1 METLLLGLGV
11 TAALVGWLIH
21 LYNSLIAQKNAVKQ
35 VFASIDSLLTQRYDV
50 LPNLVATVQAYA
62 KHEQDTLVRLTE
74 MRAKASAG
82 GLTQAEKMKLDT
94 STSQMVTQLLAT
106 AENYPELKANQNFMH
121 LQHTLTELE
130 DQLAAARRAYS
141 GSVTAYNNALEMF
154 PSSLMAG
161 MMNLQPETV
170 YKAEA
175 VASQRPDLDML
186 FNAKTSQA

>member
-1 METLLLGLGV
+1 
-11 TAALVGWLIH
+11 
-21 LYNSLIAQKNAVKQ
+21 
-35 VFASIDSLLTQRYDV
+35 
-50 LPNLVATVQAYA
+50 
-62 KHEQDTLVRLTE
+62 
-74 MRAKASAG
+74 
-82 GLTQAEKMKLDT
+82 
-94 STSQMVTQLLAT
+94 
-106 AENYPELKANQNFMH
+106 MH